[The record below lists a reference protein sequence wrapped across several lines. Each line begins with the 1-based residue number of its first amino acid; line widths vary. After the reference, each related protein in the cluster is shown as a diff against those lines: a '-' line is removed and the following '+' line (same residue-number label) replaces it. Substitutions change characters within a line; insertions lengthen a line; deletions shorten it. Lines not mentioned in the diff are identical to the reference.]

1 MNVQLFWS
9 PYVSHNKK
17 RSNIIIAS
25 TKMWKSINLSFATLQ
40 ASSSDELFKFAIL
53 FACTKTSMFT
63 YLEPRCVRHIRNRC
77 LWLTLYPFTW
87 IQTRYACKVKGDRV
101 RQ

>member
-25 TKMWKSINLSFATLQ
+25 TKMWKSINLSFATL
-40 ASSSDELFKFAIL
+40 
-53 FACTKTSMFT
+53 
-63 YLEPRCVRHIRNRC
+63 
-77 LWLTLYPFTW
+77 
-87 IQTRYACKVKGDRV
+87 
-101 RQ
+101 